1 MREPSPVAVMRQDMA
16 ERQRTEAEAQRRAEM
31 LEAVGDVSRLVVAG
45 GDLQTT
51 LDTLARKISHVTGFD
66 GVGIG
71 LYDAEKEQLVFRAY
85 ALSPVVE
92 QAGEKRTSLVTHPAD
107 SPALRQMLRDKQPIL
122 FPDPKIDPRIRGPI
136 QQLAREADI
145 NFSATYPLLFGDEFI
160 GRLDL
165 WSIPPRQLSPDDHN
179 FFVALANQTATVVQN
194 ARLLLTLERRVE
206 ARTRELTTLYAVS
219 AAISQAHDLGAILS
233 ESLRKTVEALRCE
246 TGAVLLAEPLPEP
259 VPSVSEE
266 ADQPARLRLAVY
278 CGAGR
283 DTGAAL
289 LTLAADSALCNRMLA
304 QHEPLLIPELDLD
317 LQSPPPL
324 RALGART
331 WLSAAMRAGGQTLG
345 LLALI
350 RPSTPSF
357 NAAEVALLA
366 SIANHLGG
374 AIQHDRLRQRAEQ
387 AAVVEERQRL
397 ARDLHDSIAQSLY
410 SISLFAQAGLDSVH
424 RKALRQCRHYLTR
437 LGETAQQALKE
448 MRLMIFELR
457 EPEAGQDDLAG
468 ALEKRLDT
476 VERRAGVECELCAD
490 DLRPVPVAVQAELY
504 HIAQEALNNML
515 KHSAATRVTL
525 AIQYRDGALVMR
537 VEDNGQGFDPASI
550 GEGGLGLANMR
561 ERAAR
566 LGGQCEIVS
575 APGQGTTVQVR
586 ARINADSDE
595 AEPGRKPDEQK
606 DSGAH
611 RG

>member
-1 MREPSPVAVMRQDMA
+1 MMEQSPVASMRRGA
-16 ERQRTEAEAQRRAEM
+16 EAEAQRRAEM

-51 LDTLARKISHVTGFD
+51 LDTLARKIAHVTGFD

-85 ALSPVVE
+85 AFNPVVV
-92 QAGEKRTSLVTHPAD
+92 QAGQKRTSLVTHPAD
-107 SPALRQMLRDKQPIL
+107 SPALQQMLRDKQPLL

-165 WSIPPRQLSPDDHN
+165 WSVPPRQLSPEDHN

-219 AAISQAHDLGAILS
+219 ATISQAHDLGAILS
-233 ESLRKTVEALRCE
+233 ESLRKTIEALRCE
-246 TGAVLLAEPLPEP
+246 TGAVFLAELLPDP
-259 VPSVSEE
+259 DPGVSEG
-266 ADQPARLRLAVY
+266 ADQLARLRLAVY

-289 LTLAADSALCNRMLA
+289 LALAADGALCSRMLA
-304 QHEPLLIPELDLD
+304 QHEPLLIPELALD

-331 WLSAAMRAGGQTLG
+331 WLSAAMRADGQTLG

-374 AIQHDRLRQRAEQ
+374 AIQNDRWRRRAEQ

-410 SISLFAQAGLDSVH
+410 SISLFAQASLDSAH
-424 RKALRQCRHYLTR
+424 RKALRQCRHYLKR

-550 GEGGLGLANMR
+550 SEGGMGLANMR

-566 LGGQCEIVS
+566 LGGQCEIIS
-575 APGQGTTVQVR
+575 APGKGTTVQVR
-586 ARINADSDE
+586 ARIHTDSDE
-595 AEPGRKPDEQK
+595 AEPGRKQDEQK

-611 RG
+611 RR